1 MYFLMILTDGD
12 INLKTVN
19 ELVDNVYVLNLEDE
33 LFKYEILARKLDKK
47 NIKHERFIA
56 TIGQANDTSLLEQFQ
71 MYARA
76 IENYKDS
83 DVLDA
88 MIICSG
94 KNVCLNLGPMR
105 SPGADG
111 CRQSNKR
118 ILEDAIKNDYESILI
133 FQDDIYFHN
142 EFDTLLALHYE
153 EIKRSDI
160 FYLGA
165 TEHSEGIKK
174 NKWANPSWN
183 YDKSK
188 KDKQDYLKYRPTLQ
202 TYGEFGVYIHKNVF
216 QELLEIV
223 SQECF
228 ASDQSLGLLSSGKY
242 KRRSWVSYP
251 NLVIA
256 DMSFSSTFNN
266 TYTPRRTT
274 SQLICKSNRRW
285 QDDKPHRHIDTW
297 DMFGWDINYYDLE
310 ERYYPDNTYTLHRSS
325 EQLT

>member
-1 MYFLMILTDGD
+1 MISTDGD
-12 INLKTVN
+12 TND
-19 ELVDNVYVLNLEDE
+19 LVDNVYVLNLEDE

-47 NIKHERFIA
+47 SIKHERFNA
-56 TIGQANDTSLLEQFQ
+56 TSGKANDTSLLEQFQ

-76 IENYKDS
+76 IEKYKDS
-83 DVLDA
+83 DILDA

-105 SPGADG
+105 APGADG
-111 CRQSNKR
+111 CRLSNKR

-165 TEHSEGIKK
+165 TEHSEWIKK
-174 NKWANPSWN
+174 NKWANPNWN
-183 YDKSK
+183 YNKSK
-188 KDKQDYLKYRPTLQ
+188 KDRQDHLKYRPTLQ

-216 QELLEIV
+216 QEQLELL
-223 SQECF
+223 SLECF
-228 ASDQSLGLLSSGKY
+228 SSDQSLGLVSSGKC
-242 KRRSWVSYP
+242 KQTSWVAYP

-256 DMSFSSTFNN
+256 DMSFSGTFNH
-266 TYTPRRTT
+266 TYTD
-274 SQLICKSNRRW
+274 N
-285 QDDKPHRHIDTW
+285 KPHRHIDTW
-297 DMFGWDINYYDLE
+297 DKFGWDINYYDLE
-310 ERYYPDNTYTLHRSS
+310 EMYYSDTYTLHRSS